1 MADRVPLPDL
11 GDRVPRRGNAL
22 TRLVGR
28 AALRLMG
35 WRLTGA
41 FPNLPKYVIAV
52 APHTSNW
59 DFVVGVLVR
68 QATGMGAQFLGKHTL
83 FRPPLGFV
91 MRWFGGIP
99 VRRDAGVGLVQQ
111 TVEAFRPREAFL
123 LVVAPEGTRGAVA
136 AWRTGFY
143 YIALGAGV
151 PISLVTIDYG
161 RKEVVAG
168 PVLVPSGDLEADLKT
183 MHTFFEGRTPKR
195 AAATA
200 PRPSR

>member
-11 GDRVPRRGNAL
+11 GDQVPRRGNAL

-41 FPNLPKYVIAV
+41 FPNPPKYVIAV

-59 DFVVGVLVR
+59 GFVVGVLVR

-111 TVEAFRPREAFL
+111 TVEAFRAREAFL

-183 MHTFFEGRTPKR
+183 MHAFFEGRTPKH